1 MESWISIVGSG
12 AALALILVSLAL
24 MLQAI
29 VPSQAMKLVGGII
42 VATLLLV
49 LVPAMI
55 VSSWGALSIWQ
66 RVAVSCLGLA
76 ALLTRGR
83 LRPSRKRMDR

>member
-12 AALALILVSLAL
+12 AAVALILVSLAL

-29 VPSQAMKLVGGII
+29 VPSQAMKLVAGVI

-49 LVPAMI
+49 LVPTMI
-55 VSSWGALSIWQ
+55 ISSWGALSIWQ
-66 RVAVSCLGLA
+66 RVAVSCLGVA
-76 ALLTRGR
+76 ALLIRSR
-83 LRPSRKRMDR
+83 LRLSRKSRDT